1 MLLLRSRNWFC
12 LARRLKTL
20 RHGIYLW
27 FLNIFCMCVVGD
39 VFWGAVVDGWTSFLT
54 GILMSSSVLFFSGA
68 HWLKDGGGL
77 HVFGQNMMF
86 FFGCVLKWYILLIV
100 EIHEC
105 ISLRLVI
112 CMAPLH
118 AIIRWSCVV
127 QHSTTASPTCR
138 RCPVSSVH
146 IFIQV
151 PPHTSRRRVVTFI
164 LVRENRYY
172 FKMHQLHP
180 QEYVFNCIQLSQ

>member
-1 MLLLRSRNWFC
+1 
-12 LARRLKTL
+12 
-20 RHGIYLW
+20 
-27 FLNIFCMCVVGD
+27 
-39 VFWGAVVDGWTSFLT
+39 
-54 GILMSSSVLFFSGA
+54 
-68 HWLKDGGGL
+68 
-77 HVFGQNMMF
+77 MMF
-86 FFGCVLKWYILLIV
+86 FLVLKWYILLIV
-100 EIHEC
+100 EIHGC

-112 CMAPLH
+112 CKAPLH

-151 PPHTSRRRVVTFI
+151 PRTVGEELSHS

-180 QEYVFNCIQLSQ
+180 QEYVFNYHSNHCNIL

>member
-1 MLLLRSRNWFC
+1 M
-12 LARRLKTL
+12 
-20 RHGIYLW
+20 I
-27 FLNIFCMCVVGD
+27 
-39 VFWGAVVDGWTSFLT
+39 
-54 GILMSSSVLFFSGA
+54 
-68 HWLKDGGGL
+68 
-77 HVFGQNMMF
+77 
-86 FFGCVLKWYILLIV
+86 LIV

-151 PPHTSRRRVVTFI
+151 PRTQVGEELSHS
-164 LVRENRYY
+164 LVRENSYY
-172 FKMHQLHP
+172 FKMQQLHP
-180 QEYVFNCIQLSQ
+180 QEYVFNYHSNHCNSRKHEREDQQNSMAPVLPASDGSATRSWTLRAARMSKPPNVRMNASESSGAMGVIGFVISPSSHTMS

>member
-1 MLLLRSRNWFC
+1 MCCGRCFLRSSCGWMNFFPHRYSNVFQC
-12 LARRLKTL
+12 SFFL
-20 RHGIYLW
+20 RCPLIEGW
-27 FLNIFCMCVVGD
+27 GWVACVWTEHD
-39 VFWGAVVDGWTSFLT
+39 VFFL
-54 GILMSSSVLFFSGA
+54 
-68 HWLKDGGGL
+68 
-77 HVFGQNMMF
+77 
-86 FFGCVLKWYILLIV
+86 VLKWYILLIV
-100 EIHEC
+100 EIHGC

-112 CMAPLH
+112 CKAPLH

-151 PPHTSRRRVVTFI
+151 PRTVGEELSHS

-180 QEYVFNCIQLSQ
+180 QEYVFNYHSNHCNIL